1 MAEPVAVELT
11 SNSVLDEDEDD
22 LTVYSGET
30 QKPSSFV
37 SRMLEI
43 LLAFL
48 PLGFISFGGPQAH
61 IALLHQSFVEKRQ
74 WISEAAFTDLF
85 GLASALPG
93 PSSSQMVAALGF
105 IRSGMLG
112 GSFALFCFQIPSA
125 ILMAA
130 AGLLMRNESVTKF
143 LMDPPD
149 WFAGLKNGL
158 FAASIALIAV
168 SIWKLGTKNIETKM
182 TKALFITTTIL
193 SLLIKAAWTLP
204 VYLFVSGLISYGWLT
219 FLEKRNKRPPNMDAQ
234 SDNTLEII
242 ETQDPQVNDIRS
254 ENIIETFKSTKNAR
268 LGVIN
273 IAAFFAILILVIVVR
288 ALFPTCINCVIAE
301 VFYRVGAVIYG
312 GGQVVLPMFISEL
325 VDTGYM
331 TESAFLYG
339 LTLIQSLPGPLFN
352 LSAFLGAVVGGVP
365 GMIIAW
371 IGIFAPGVMLIFG
384 VYPFWSK
391 LSQQQWM
398 KKVLVG
404 LNAGALG
411 LILSAFFILWVK
423 FPVIYA
429 SAALLGGGL
438 VLFYDVATPI
448 AIVISGLF
456 GIVLGV
462 L

>member
-1 MAEPVAVELT
+1 
-11 SNSVLDEDEDD
+11 
-22 LTVYSGET
+22 
-30 QKPSSFV
+30 
-37 SRMLEI
+37 
-43 LLAFL
+43 
-48 PLGFISFGGPQAH
+48 
-61 IALLHQSFVEKRQ
+61 
-74 WISEAAFTDLF
+74 
-85 GLASALPG
+85 
-93 PSSSQMVAALGF
+93 
-105 IRSGMLG
+105 
-112 GSFALFCFQIPSA
+112 
-125 ILMAA
+125 
-130 AGLLMRNESVTKF
+130 
-143 LMDPPD
+143 
-149 WFAGLKNGL
+149 
-158 FAASIALIAV
+158 
-168 SIWKLGTKNIETKM
+168 M
-182 TKALFITTTIL
+182 TKALFITSKHEINSITKFWELLIGLYLFLATIL

-219 FLEKRNKRPPNMDAQ
+219 FLEKRNKRHPNMDAQ

-288 ALFPTCINCVIAE
+288 ASFPTCINCVIAE

-339 LTLIQSLPGPLFN
+339 LTLIQSLPGKVSKTDRIQNSYLFFFLITGPLFN

-462 L
+462 LF